1 MLAEALRM
9 EHHPLIRFRLGSS
22 DKREPMLVGT
32 RLAVRHVV
40 TQVRDAD
47 GGVDEVAEIMEIPA
61 SSVRAA
67 MSYYSDFQA
76 EIDAEIVWATKI
88 EDQER
93 ARWEREQAVLA

>member
-1 MLAEALRM
+1 
-9 EHHPLIRFRLGSS
+9 
-22 DKREPMLVGT
+22 MLVGT

-47 GGVDEVAEIMEIPA
+47 GGVDEVAEIMEIPV
-61 SSVRAA
+61 SSVRAV
-67 MSYYSDFQA
+67 MSYYSDFLA

-88 EDQER
+88 EDQGR